1 MVDRPI
7 SFGSWGRKV
16 VSQGRAP
23 FHRIQVKENVVW
35 DLLKSPFILDHTISY
50 IVMQYIVLS
59 KISSFS
65 ISILFLYRLINRTN
79 FRSTGFFEGFF
90 TLAKSNEREFHVRRC
105 YLLRSKSFPSVE
117 QWNNGTM
124 AEREKGLISSR
135 HILIYAVNLIRQRGS
150 LYNVSFHSS
159 KLLGKA
165 GSGRIDTRSR
175 RVRVRVWAR

>member
-23 FHRIQVKENVVW
+23 FHRIQLKENVVR
-35 DLLKSPFILDHTISY
+35 DLLKSPFILDHTISWCT
-50 IVMQYIVLS
+50 IFQVFQFL
-59 KISSFS
+59 FF
-65 ISILFLYRLINRTN
+65 FLYIDLSIEQIFDRQV
-79 FRSTGFFEGFF
+79 FFEGFF

-105 YLLRSKSFPSVE
+105 YLLRTKSFPSVE

>member
-1 MVDRPI
+1 MY
-7 SFGSWGRKV
+7 
-16 VSQGRAP
+16 
-23 FHRIQVKENVVW
+23 N
-35 DLLKSPFILDHTISY
+35 
-50 IVMQYIVLS
+50 
-59 KISSFS
+59 ISSFS
-65 ISILFLYRLINRTN
+65 ISIFFFIYRLINRTN

-90 TLAKSNEREFHVRRC
+90 TLQAKSNEREFHVRRC

>member
-23 FHRIQVKENVVW
+23 FHRIQLKENVVR
-35 DLLKSPFILDHTISY
+35 DLLKSPFILDHTISWCTIFQVFNFY
-50 IVMQYIVLS
+50 FFFI
-59 KISSFS
+59 
-65 ISILFLYRLINRTN
+65 YRLINRTN